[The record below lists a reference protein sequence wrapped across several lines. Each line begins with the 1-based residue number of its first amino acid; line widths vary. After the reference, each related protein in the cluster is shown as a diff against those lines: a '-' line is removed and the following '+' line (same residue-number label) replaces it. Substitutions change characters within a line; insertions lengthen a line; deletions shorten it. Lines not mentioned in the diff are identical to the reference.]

1 MTTRSWASLA
11 GIGLFTGV
19 TAWALHQQAGY
30 ILASWACEKAAA
42 GIWMVGAFAI
52 VTLLAGAILSWRAW
66 QSTNADGLH
75 ENAARPRR
83 FLAMVALM
91 ASALFLFGLFLQ
103 MAGPLFLPGCV
114 G

>member
-19 TAWALHQQAGY
+19 IAWALHQQAGY
-30 ILASWACEKAAA
+30 ILASWACEKAAV
-42 GIWMVGAFAI
+42 GIWVVGALAI
-52 VTLLAGAILSWRAW
+52 VMLLAGAVLSWCGWRSA
-66 QSTNADGLH
+66 NVGGLH

-83 FLAMVALM
+83 FLAIVALM
-91 ASALFLFGLFLQ
+91 ASALFLFGLLLQ